1 MLLEANNVVTY
12 GVGSS
17 GGGTVAEV
25 ARLDAPQASQ
35 TGNMELLAAIWARQ
49 TGRAVAVAPD
59 KT

>member
-1 MLLEANNVVTY
+1 MLLEAKNVVTY

-17 GGGTVAEV
+17 GGGSVAEA

-35 TGNMELLAAIWARQ
+35 TGNLEPLAAIWARQ
-49 TGRAVAVAPD
+49 TGRAIAVAPG